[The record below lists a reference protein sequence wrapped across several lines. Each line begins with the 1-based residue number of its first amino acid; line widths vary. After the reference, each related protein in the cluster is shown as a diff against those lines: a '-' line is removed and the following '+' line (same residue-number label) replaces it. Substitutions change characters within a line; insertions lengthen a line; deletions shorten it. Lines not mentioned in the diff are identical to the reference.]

1 MIFVPLIKSAKKK
14 LKQDKKRS
22 VLNLIYKKNYKDLL
36 KQAKVDKKPGIVKK
50 AISSIDKAVK
60 KGIIHVNKAA
70 RLKSQITKKT
80 K

>member
-1 MIFVPLIKSAKKK
+1 VPLIKSAKKK

-36 KQAKVDKKPGIVKK
+36 KQAKVDKKPEIVKK

>member
-1 MIFVPLIKSAKKK
+1 MPLIKSAKKK

-22 VLNLIYKKNYKDLL
+22 ILNLVYKKNYKDLL

>member
-36 KQAKVDKKPGIVKK
+36 KQAKVDKKPEIVKK

>member
-1 MIFVPLIKSAKKK
+1 MPLIKSAKKK

-22 VLNLIYKKNYKDLL
+22 ILNLVYKKNYKDLL
-36 KQAKVDKKPGIVKK
+36 KQAKVDKKPEIVKK

>member
-1 MIFVPLIKSAKKK
+1 MPLIKSAKKK

-36 KQAKVDKKPGIVKK
+36 KQAKVDKKPEIVKK

>member
-1 MIFVPLIKSAKKK
+1 MPLIKSAKKK